1 MTTQPHI
8 NFPVSSSGVSAAERE
23 IGQSHPGMVIWFT
36 GLSGA
41 GKTTLASTVERALF
55 VQGCRTCF
63 LDGDKLRTGL
73 CRDLGFSMEDRRE
86 NVRRVGHVAHLM
98 ASTGLICLTALISP
112 FRDDRAQARALLP
125 AGRFVEVFVNAP
137 LAVCEQRDPK
147 GLYRKARAQE
157 LRDFTGIS
165 SPYEVPKNPEL
176 EIRTDQLSIEKSVA
190 MVVMYVEQVMN
201 RQPAQRV

>member
-1 MTTQPHI
+1 M
-8 NFPVSSSGVSAAERE
+8 
-23 IGQSHPGMVIWFT
+23 IWFT

-41 GKTTLASTVERALF
+41 GKTTLAGAVERVLF
-55 VQGCRTCF
+55 AQGCRTYF
-63 LDGDKLRTGL
+63 LDGDRLRTGL

-98 ASTGLICLTALISP
+98 ANAGLICLTALISP

-125 AGRFVEVFVNAP
+125 AGHFVEVFVNAP

-157 LRDFTGIS
+157 LHDFTGIS
-165 SPYEVPKNPEL
+165 SPYEAPENPEL
-176 EIRTDQLSIEKSVA
+176 EIRTDLLSIEESVGQ
-190 MVVMYVEQVMN
+190 VVMYVEQVLG
-201 RQPAQRV
+201 RQPAQRA